1 MALNVTV
8 LTFKILYIIIQ
19 YLSFVD
25 KYFKSY
31 VIIFSLR
38 YLHQST
44 IKYNLHVF
52 QDNVFLKF
60 SFFTPQILQ
69 DLFFIRQKNIRKKF
83 FFPMNL
89 KLNYP
94 HIIFPSLHVYFAF
107 SASCKLC
114 KKKICDKNK
123 HGR

>member
-83 FFPMNL
+83 FFSYEFKTQL
-89 KLNYP
+89 SAHYFSFFTR
-94 HIIFPSLHVYFAF
+94 IFRFFRILQ
-107 SASCKLC
+107 
-114 KKKICDKNK
+114 IM
-123 HGR
+123 

>member
-52 QDNVFLKF
+52 QDNVSLKF
-60 SFFTPQILQ
+60 SSFIPQILQ
-69 DLFFIRQKNIRKKF
+69 YLFFIRQEN
-83 FFPMNL
+83 
-89 KLNYP
+89 
-94 HIIFPSLHVYFAF
+94 
-107 SASCKLC
+107 
-114 KKKICDKNK
+114 KKKIFFSYEFKTQLSA
-123 HGR
+123 HYFSFFTRIFRFLRILQII